1 MASILT
7 AESIGGVAMQSKGR
21 EIVQMDVN
29 ELLKLLGKA
38 FADEWLAY
46 YQYWVGEK
54 VVKGP
59 MRASVAA
66 ELSEHAGDE
75 LKHAGMLAE
84 RIVQLGGTPLL
95 NPEQWYEA
103 TNCGYDS
110 PQDPDV
116 TAVLKQN
123 VKAEQ
128 CAIGVYN
135 KILQSVGDKDPVTYH
150 LVQEILK
157 DEVGHEFDLQTL
169 LEDVELTVA
178 TFPKAA

>member
-1 MASILT
+1 
-7 AESIGGVAMQSKGR
+7 MQSKGR

-29 ELLKLLGKA
+29 KLLELLNKA

-59 MRASVAA
+59 MRAAVAV

-84 RIVQLGGTPLL
+84 RIVQLGGNLIL
-95 NPEQWYEA
+95 KPEEWYRA
-103 TNCGYDS
+103 TTCGYDP
-110 PQDPDV
+110 PQDPHV
-116 TAVLKQN
+116 KTVLEQN

-135 KILQSVGDKDPVTYH
+135 KVLQAVGDKDPITCH
-150 LVQEILK
+150 LAQEILK

-169 LEDVELTVA
+169 LEDLELTLEH
-178 TFPKAA
+178 FRKAA